1 MTTRHFAARLRRDWA
16 VILSCLLAVLL
27 ASHASVPAA
36 EPAAAVAASENIA
49 RGKPYTLSPQP
60 GYSHCT
66 DPGDREQL
74 TDGKTTAEYFW
85 TQPGTVGWQSIRYAL
100 ITIDLGGVE
109 PISGVSMTTA
119 AGVAGVTWPLA
130 VYVLVSDDGRAFYNA
145 GELVSLDR
153 QQNGPF
159 PQAYAIRRLVTR
171 QLQTWGR
178 YVQLMIIP
186 LPGGPYTF
194 TDEVEVFRGPASLI
208 DPARGRGEPT
218 DAKTVYEQGRLM
230 RAVTQRLD
238 LDGAALK
245 KQIESADL
253 AAAARSQLTAQLTA
267 AVAAPERIVP
277 NASFR
282 AVLPLTPSHAKLFQV
297 QAALWKS
304 LGREP
309 LSAWVPV
316 LWDPVEPVLLP
327 ERNASRPLEIHTMQ
341 GEYRAG
347 AFNLANST
355 DQPLTV
361 QLCFRGLPQS
371 PRPPYV
377 TVHEVQ
383 WTDTSQGVPV
393 AAALPEALRA
403 GEGWTVTVLPGLVRQ
418 VWITCHVTDVPA
430 GEYTGSVL
438 AASPGRPPL
447 EIPLR
452 LKVWPLE
459 FPQQT
464 SLCLGGWSYTNS
476 GGGRGVTPQNRA
488 ALVEH
493 LRQRFVNAPWAAGGV
508 LRSFEFDSADPKKI
522 RLDTKALDDWI
533 ALWPQAKR
541 YMVFLAVAD
550 YGGAIQGSFG
560 GATLG
565 SPEFGERVG
574 TWIKAWVAHL
584 RSKGIQPSQLGLLI
598 HDEPHEGS
606 DINALLAWARAIRAA
621 EPDVLIW
628 EDPTYHDPAKAPPEL
643 FEACSVLCPN
653 RPMWLERGES
663 FAQFYHRQ
671 RAAGRTLQF
680 YSCSGPARLLDP
692 YAYYRLQ
699 AWQCWQ
705 EGATGSFFWAFSD
718 NCGASSWNEYFAV
731 AGPFTPLFLD
741 DSSVTAGKH
750 MEAIRES
757 VEDYE
762 YFVMLRSAVD
772 RVKAAGRS
780 AGAVRAAETLL
791 ADGAR
796 QVLSAEGVSK
806 LRWEDPKDRTL
817 ADAVR
822 VKVLQALVDLKGVD
836 RP

>member
-1 MTTRHFAARLRRDWA
+1 MTPRHFAERLRHDWA
-16 VILSCLLAVLL
+16 VIVCCLIAVLHTSDPPL
-27 ASHASVPAA
+27 PAA
-36 EPAAAVAASENIA
+36 ETGAASEAAENIA
-49 RGKPYTLSPQP
+49 RGKAYTLYPQP
-60 GYSHCT
+60 NYSLCT

-85 TQPGTVGWQSIRYAL
+85 TQSGTVGWQSIRYAL
-100 ITIDLGGVE
+100 ITIDLGIVQ

-119 AGVAGVTWPLA
+119 AGAAGVTWPLA
-130 VYVLVSDDGRAFYNA
+130 VYVLVSDDGQAFYGA
-145 GELVSLDR
+145 GDLVSLDR

-159 PQAYAIRRLVTR
+159 PEGYAIRRLVTR

-178 YVQLMIIP
+178 YVQLMIVP

-194 TDEVEVFRGPASLI
+194 TDEVQVFRGPPSLI

-218 DAKTVYEQGRLM
+218 TAQALYEQGRLM

-245 KQIESADL
+245 KQIEAADIDG
-253 AAAARSQLTAQLTA
+253 AVRSQLTAQLTTA
-267 AVAAPERIVP
+267 LASPEPIVP
-277 NASFR
+277 DASFR
-282 AVLPLTPSHAKLFQV
+282 AVLPLTAKHAKLFEV
-297 QAALWKS
+297 QAAFWRS
-304 LGREP
+304 LGRAP
-309 LSAWVPV
+309 LSACVPV
-316 LWDPVEPVLLP
+316 LWDPLEPTSLP
-327 ERNASRPLEIHTMQ
+327 ERDPARPLEIHTML

-355 DQPLTV
+355 ERPLAV
-361 QLCFRGLPQS
+361 RLCFRGLPQS
-371 PRPPYV
+371 PLPPYV

-393 AAALPEALRA
+393 AAALPEAGRT
-403 GEGWTVTVLPGLVRQ
+403 GDGWTVTVLPGLVRQ
-418 VWITCHVTDVPA
+418 VWITWHVTDVPA
-430 GEYTGSVL
+430 GEYAGSVS
-438 AASPGRPPL
+438 AESPGHPPL
-447 EIPLR
+447 EIPVR
-452 LKVWPLE
+452 LKVWPME

-476 GGGRGVTPQNRA
+476 GGGRGVTSQNRA

-493 LRQRFVNAPWAAGGV
+493 LRQRFVNAPWATGGV
-508 LRSFEFDSADPKKI
+508 LRSFEFDRNDPKVI

-550 YGGAIQGSFG
+550 YGGAIQSSLG
-560 GATLG
+560 GAKLG
-565 SPEFGERVG
+565 TPEFGERVG

-584 RSKGIQPSQLGLLI
+584 RSQGIRPDQLGLLI

-606 DINALLAWARAIRAA
+606 DIGPLLAWARAIRAA

-628 EDPTYHDPAKAPPEL
+628 EDATYRDPAKAPPEL

-653 RPMWLERGES
+653 RPMWLERGEP

-671 RAAGRTLQF
+671 QAAGRTLQF

-741 DSSVTAGKH
+741 DTSVTAGKQ

-762 YFVMLRSAVD
+762 CFVMLRSAVD
-772 RVKAAGRS
+772 RAKAAGRS
-780 AGAVRAAETLL
+780 DGPVTAAEMLL

-796 QVLSAEGVSK
+796 RVLSAEAVNK

-822 VKVLQALVDLKGVD
+822 VKVLQALVDLK
-836 RP
+836 